1 MSKPNRDYRALRI
14 CELPNEVTYFPL
26 YIEKEGLIVP
36 YTSGRHA
43 WSTEEKIDLLQN
55 SQFVL
60 FFDSISAAEV
70 EGHLRDSKVQS
81 LGGEDFSLTIA
92 DGISE
97 FIKTRHQ
104 FDVTSAQAAI
114 FRGLATALSRYLY
127 QQPRIRDLL
136 EQLAIHDAYSFYHG
150 FRTAAYAV
158 ALHSQDKAW
167 DIALGAI
174 LHDLGNLFIS
184 PLILN
189 RRGALHESEW
199 KAVRKHPEEGHKLLQ
214 GQNLSPITLDLVLHH
229 HERPD
234 GQGYPHRFKK
244 KDLTRE
250 VRLLSFVEV
259 FTALTEPRPYQTAHN
274 HSEALHLMQTG
285 LSSYLDESLFT
296 PLLKLMGLDD
306 TQRQVG

>member
-1 MSKPNRDYRALRI
+1 MSKPNKDYRALRV
-14 CELPNEVTYFPL
+14 CELPNEVTNFPL
-26 YIEKEGLIVP
+26 YIEKEGQIVP
-36 YTSGRHA
+36 YTKGRHA

-60 FFDSISAAEV
+60 FFDSGSAAEV
-70 EGHLRDSKVQS
+70 HGHIRESKMLP
-81 LGGEDFSLTIA
+81 LGTEDFSLTIA

-97 FIKTRHQ
+97 FIKTRYQ
-104 FDVTSAQAAI
+104 FEITDAQASI

-158 ALHSQDKAW
+158 ALHSQEKAW

-174 LHDLGNLFIS
+174 LHDLGNLFVS
-184 PLILN
+184 PIILN
-189 RRGALHESEW
+189 RRGALQDSEW
-199 KAVRKHPEEGHKLLQ
+199 KAVRKHPEEGHALLQ
-214 GQNLSPITLDLVLHH
+214 GQNLSFTTLDMVLHH

-234 GQGYPHRFKK
+234 GQGYPHRLKK

-259 FTALTEPRPYQTAHN
+259 FTALTQPRAYQGAHS
-274 HSEALHLMQTG
+274 HAEAVHLMQTG
-285 LSSYLDESLFT
+285 LASYLDESLFD
-296 PLLKLMGLDD
+296 PLLKLMGLEAE
-306 TQRQVG
+306 QRQVG